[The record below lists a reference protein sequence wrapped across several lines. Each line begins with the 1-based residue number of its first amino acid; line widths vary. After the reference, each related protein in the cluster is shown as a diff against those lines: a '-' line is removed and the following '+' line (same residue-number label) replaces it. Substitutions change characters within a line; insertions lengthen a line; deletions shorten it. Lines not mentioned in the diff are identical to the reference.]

1 VGIKSI
7 HVQTAH
13 WPFPRISM
21 LTKRAPLPISQKKKK
36 KNAFDQQTQHY
47 QAVCGGARG
56 SE

>member
-1 VGIKSI
+1 LAFPKNINADKES
-7 HVQTAH
+7 TFAH
-13 WPFPRISM
+13 QP
-21 LTKRAPLPISQKKKK
+21 KKKK